1 MYGSLDLGV
10 SGTAAVALIIFA
22 HVIAAVI
29 RRRWTLAQARREEVV
44 HLVKLASEETARAEL
59 EASIGYLPE
68 TKMPMDVC
76 GGRSLGVPSRFECAV
91 CHRPTNTRCSRCKAV
106 RYCSGTCQI
115 IHWRQGHKDECCDPQ
130 VNHQNKLQERNP
142 SDLQAE
148 NLKSL
153 PNTVVTMKRSHG
165 KLIAANLE
173 EQSSGHKLSTYGSSN
188 DALVEPKT
196 LLDSCEAKHCP
207 GSSVDSFTGRSIH
220 PDPSVNPSEEALLS
234 YSHDKTAEEFSLG
247 ICSCPEVIAD
257 PGNIGF
263 PLAGSGDSSLSMN
276 ILSHT
281 ASLRKQMFTHSSKD
295 IEYSSND
302 CSVSDFV
309 QSNHGKNVEFSQCPD
324 EGRKSCSEFDTASI
338 RISSNNPEQN
348 GISKARAIKDN
359 SCVNSC
365 DECMKE
371 SILKDCRCFCAEK
384 SGFVPGRKSADG
396 WLHNSRTFRRA
407 AHHLKLSQSLR
418 GSMTMAASELSQKH
432 RLVFPFEFFV
442 KLYNSDK
449 VDMKPFGLF
458 NCGNSCFANAVL
470 QCLLHT
476 RPLISYHYQGLHSGT
491 CPRGQWCFTCE
502 FENLILR
509 GKQGESPVSPV
520 GILSN
525 IKKIGSH
532 FGHGREED
540 AHEFL
545 RYAIDAMQSA
555 STNGAVGAGKYSE
568 DASLI
573 QLTFGGYLLSEVKC
587 MKCQAKSEQLERIM
601 DLTVEIH
608 GDIGSLEEAL
618 RQFTATEVLDGD
630 NRYNCSRCK
639 SFERAKKRLSVFQAP
654 NVLTIALKRFQLGKF
669 GKLNKPVSFPAL
681 LDLSPYASTVD
692 RSALYSLY
700 AVVVHEDVNNFTYSG
715 HYICYVK
722 SLKEIGT

>member
-1 MYGSLDLGV
+1 
-10 SGTAAVALIIFA
+10 
-22 HVIAAVI
+22 
-29 RRRWTLAQARREEVV
+29 
-44 HLVKLASEETARAEL
+44 
-59 EASIGYLPE
+59 
-68 TKMPMDVC
+68 
-76 GGRSLGVPSRFECAV
+76 
-91 CHRPTNTRCSRCKAV
+91 
-106 RYCSGTCQI
+106 
-115 IHWRQGHKDECCDPQ
+115 
-130 VNHQNKLQERNP
+130 
-142 SDLQAE
+142 
-148 NLKSL
+148 
-153 PNTVVTMKRSHG
+153 
-165 KLIAANLE
+165 
-173 EQSSGHKLSTYGSSN
+173 
-188 DALVEPKT
+188 
-196 LLDSCEAKHCP
+196 
-207 GSSVDSFTGRSIH
+207 
-220 PDPSVNPSEEALLS
+220 
-234 YSHDKTAEEFSLG
+234 
-247 ICSCPEVIAD
+247 
-257 PGNIGF
+257 
-263 PLAGSGDSSLSMN
+263 
-276 ILSHT
+276 
-281 ASLRKQMFTHSSKD
+281 
-295 IEYSSND
+295 
-302 CSVSDFV
+302 
-309 QSNHGKNVEFSQCPD
+309 
-324 EGRKSCSEFDTASI
+324 
-338 RISSNNPEQN
+338 
-348 GISKARAIKDN
+348 
-359 SCVNSC
+359 
-365 DECMKE
+365 
-371 SILKDCRCFCAEK
+371 
-384 SGFVPGRKSADG
+384 
-396 WLHNSRTFRRA
+396 
-407 AHHLKLSQSLR
+407 
-418 GSMTMAASELSQKH
+418 
-432 RLVFPFEFFV
+432 
-442 KLYNSDK
+442 
-449 VDMKPFGLF
+449 MKPFGLF

-573 QLTFGGYLLSEVKC
+573 QLTFGGYLRSEVKC

-681 LDLSPYASTVD
+681 LDMSPYASTVD

-722 SLKEIGT
+722 SLKGNWYLINDREVTPVEFERVLKQNAYMLFYARNSPQAPGLIRNKTSQVFALAKSRSNETQASAQSCGESAAKENSRSMARWRQEHLYRTSRHCSSFQPSDLINGSLHFCHRDSSSDSLSLSWSDESSWSTESTRDSTSTDDLSDYLFGGSQPMRCSGALHSSSEDSNYITYLPSTSAKSFYHEPGEGLDVKGNHSLKSSFLYCDRTNHSSKLRDNYRGRETECSSTCGQKSSFLLRSSTVRERRHQTLY